1 MNTTI
6 VKKITSALATL
17 VLAATINNV
26 QAQQQTE
33 EKYPVKVSFISY
45 GAGTDA
51 KADKVF
57 DAFIKNYSKTL
68 AYEKTGWGREGEHDY
83 CFKLTELKARK
94 QKKFIAKLK
103 AEMKPY
109 ELVRITEN
117 TTCAKPRGK

>member
-1 MNTTI
+1 MNTSI
-6 VKKITSALATL
+6 IKKLAT
-17 VLAATINNV
+17 VLAVFVLVGTINTA

-51 KADKVF
+51 KAGKVF
-57 DAFIKNYSKTL
+57 EAFLNSYKTKI
-68 AYEKTGWGREGEHDY
+68 AYENTAWGREGEHDF
-83 CFKLTELKARK
+83 CFKLTEFKKRK